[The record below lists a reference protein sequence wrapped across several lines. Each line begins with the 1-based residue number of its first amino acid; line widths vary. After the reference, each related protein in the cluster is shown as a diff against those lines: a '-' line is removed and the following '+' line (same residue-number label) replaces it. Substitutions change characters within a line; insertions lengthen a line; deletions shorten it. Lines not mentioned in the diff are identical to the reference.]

1 MSWRRI
7 NRSQRHGEKIF
18 MLRLAFRNLFQSRA
32 RLTISVGG
40 VALALVL
47 ILALDAIFAGAERQV
62 TAYIDFSGADVF
74 VSQDGVRNMH
84 MASSALA
91 AQVAGK
97 VRAVPGVES
106 VTPILY
112 LTNMIVV
119 GEERNLAYII
129 GLPRDAAVGLPWR
142 VVAGRALPR
151 EGAAV
156 IDRGVA
162 EKSGV
167 NIGGIVKILGAE
179 FQVAGLSEGTATLV
193 NSVAFINKS
202 DFTRLRGND
211 DTISFALVK
220 IAPGEAPATVAARI
234 ERHVDKV
241 TAQARAQ
248 FAEQERRVI
257 RDMST
262 DVIAIMNVVGFLIGL
277 AVMAL
282 TVYTATLAR
291 RAEYGVL
298 KAIGA
303 RNGDLYRAVM
313 VQALLSVAL
322 GFALASAVTFLLSLT
337 LPTLGL
343 NLVLEISAESLVKVG
358 SVSVVIAGLAALW
371 PIQQIAGLDPAVVF
385 RGK

>member
-1 MSWRRI
+1 
-7 NRSQRHGEKIF
+7 